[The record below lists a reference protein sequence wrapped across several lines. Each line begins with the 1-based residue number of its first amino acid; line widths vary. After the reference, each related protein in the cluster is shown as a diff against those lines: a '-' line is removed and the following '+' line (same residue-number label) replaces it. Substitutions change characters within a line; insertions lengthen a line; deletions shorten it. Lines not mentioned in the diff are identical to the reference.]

1 MANLLTIDN
10 LSKNFGGLTAINNF
24 SMNVAQGEILS
35 LIGPNGAGKTT
46 LFNCITGIYR
56 PSYGSISLP
65 GEGAFI
71 EKLPP
76 HKVARLGLA
85 RTFQNIRL
93 FANLSVLDNV
103 LCGAFCRTKESL
115 LDIVFH
121 TQKFNSAERTVTAR
135 SMELLKFVDLSDK
148 LYVPACKL
156 PYGSQRRLEIARA
169 LALEPQLLLLDEPAA
184 GMNASET
191 NGLGDLIR
199 KIKNSGITQIIIEHD
214 MRFVMEISDRIVV
227 LNYGEKIAEGSPLE
241 VKNDKKVIEAY
252 LGEGPQ
258 CT

>member
-1 MANLLTIDN
+1 
-10 LSKNFGGLTAINNF
+10 
-24 SMNVAQGEILS
+24 
-35 LIGPNGAGKTT
+35 
-46 LFNCITGIYR
+46 
-56 PSYGSISLP
+56 
-65 GEGAFI
+65 
-71 EKLPP
+71 
-76 HKVARLGLA
+76 
-85 RTFQNIRL
+85 
-93 FANLSVLDNV
+93 
-103 LCGAFCRTKESL
+103 
-115 LDIVFH
+115 
-121 TQKFNSAERTVTAR
+121 
-135 SMELLKFVDLSDK
+135 
-148 LYVPACKL
+148 VPACKL